1 MVPVERSFGPLTMR
15 IDLTLCV
22 GFGDCVT
29 EAGAVFE
36 LTADGAVRFR
46 DGAPDSTARSLLVA
60 ACQSCPVDALSLH
73 DATGAQVAP

>member
-1 MVPVERSFGPLTMR
+1 MERSFGPFTLR

-29 EAGAVFE
+29 EADTVFE
-36 LTADGAVRFR
+36 LTDDGAVRFCE
-46 DGAPDSTARSLLVA
+46 GAPDVVPRALLVA
-60 ACQSCPVDALSLH
+60 ACESCPVDALSLH